1 MQGAVNPP
9 CPPRRCGEGLHEAEM
24 QNPIERILDDL
35 QNRDRAVVRRAVDE
49 LVAIAPREPGLSDC
63 LESRLKDENTRW
75 KWPVAYT
82 LGRVVEASPDCLDV
96 LGEGLGSEDQDV
108 RWATQRLLT
117 ELGRTQ
123 SQVRELLLVLLH
135 GGRPT
140 QRRMAVYCLRDVGL
154 SDDRFAEAVVEAC
167 QDPEPLVRVAAVISL
182 KTCHSL
188 AAHTAPL
195 LRRLADDD
203 ADPRVRN
210 AARFLL
216 ARGYE
221 K

>member
-1 MQGAVNPP
+1 MQGVN
-9 CPPRRCGEGLHEAEM
+9 A
-24 QNPIERILDDL
+24 NAIERLLDDL
-35 QNRDRAVVRRAVDE
+35 QNGDRGVVRRAVDG
-49 LVAIAPREPGLSDC
+49 LVAMAPREPRLSDR
-63 LESRLKDENTRW
+63 LESRLQDEKTRW

-82 LGRVVEASPDCLDV
+82 LGRVVKASRDCLNV
-96 LGEGLGSEDQDV
+96 LAEGLGSEDQDV

-154 SDDRFAEAVVEAC
+154 SDDRFAEAVVKAC
-167 QDPEPLVRVAAVISL
+167 QDPEPLVRVAAVTSL
-182 KTCHSL
+182 KTYPSI

-195 LRRLADDD
+195 LRRLADAD